1 MNISGFIPVDTLTK
15 LNSMT
20 GTNNTYKLDSIV
32 GNDEDKSTN
41 NDTAIDF
48 SSILK
53 DKLNEVNDKQVSA
66 DNMTNQFITGD
77 DVDVHQVMLSTQE
90 AQMSLQ
96 LAVQIRNKIV
106 ESYQELNRMQV

>member
-1 MNISGFIPVDTLTK
+1 MNISGFIPTDALTK

-20 GTNNTYKLDSIV
+20 GADNIYKL
-32 GNDEDKSTN
+32 EDTIGTGEDNSTN
-41 NDTAIDF
+41 NDTTLDF

-53 DKLNEVNDKQVSA
+53 DKLGEVNDKQISA
-66 DNMTNQFITGD
+66 DNITNQFIAGD

-96 LAVQIRNKIV
+96 LAVQMRNKIV